1 MILSIYGEGGTEID
15 WIRGMG
21 EAIDYIEDNLEGEI
35 DVSEAARRL
44 NVSEFY
50 FQKAFALLCG
60 CTFGEYVRNR
70 RLSLAGGELV
80 SSNVKIIDLA
90 VKYGYDSPDS
100 FTKAFTR
107 FHGSTPM
114 AVRKESRTVKSYA
127 PIKIKLILE
136 GKNTMDYRIIE
147 KEAFTVTGVAKRFSF
162 ETCTKAIPEFWTEF
176 CSMPASKSICAMYGI
191 CLDENDKAK
200 DFEYL
205 IADDYKPWKELPDG
219 CVNRSFEK
227 QTWAVF
233 PCRGAM
239 PNALQSTNAKIF
251 SEWVPNCRDYELASN
266 ITVELYSDPSDFA
279 KGNQDENY
287 YTEIWIPVKKK

>member
-1 MILSIYGEGGTEID
+1 MISSNYGEGGTIID
-15 WIRGMG
+15 WIRDMG
-21 EAIDYIEDNLEGEI
+21 EAIDYIEDNLTNEI
-35 DVSEAARRL
+35 EAEEAAKRL
-44 NVSEFY
+44 NVSAFY

-70 RLSLAGGELV
+70 RLTLAGGELV
-80 SSNVKIIDLA
+80 ASDARIIDIA

-107 FHGSTPM
+107 FHGSTPL
-114 AVRKESRTVKSYA
+114 AVRKEGKTVKSYA
-127 PIKIKLILE
+127 PLKIKLTLE
-136 GKNTMDYRIIE
+136 GGNIMEYRIME
-147 KEAFTVTGVAKRFSF
+147 KEAFSVVGVARRFSF
-162 ETCTKAIPEFWTEF
+162 ETCTKTIPEFWTEF
-176 CSMPASKSICAMYGI
+176 CKMDASKKICAMYGI
-191 CLDENDKAK
+191 CLDEDDKAK

-205 IADDYKPWKELPDG
+205 IADDYSPWKEIPEG
-219 CVNRSFEK
+219 CVTRSFEK
-227 QTWAVF
+227 QSWAVF

-251 SEWVPNCRDYELASN
+251 SEWIPNCKDYELTSN
-266 ITVELYSDPSDFA
+266 VTVELYSDPSDFP